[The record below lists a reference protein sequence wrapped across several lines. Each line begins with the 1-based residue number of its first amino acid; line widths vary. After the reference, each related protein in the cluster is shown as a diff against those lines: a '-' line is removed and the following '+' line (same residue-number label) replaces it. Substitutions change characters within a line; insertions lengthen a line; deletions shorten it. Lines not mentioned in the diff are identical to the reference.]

1 MITVN
6 KDGSGDFKF
15 IQQAIDSIPK
25 ENKEEVKIFIK
36 NGVYKEKLNI
46 ITQIEDNMLV
56 KNNTRIM
63 VSDHLP
69 IEFSVMEV

>member
-36 NGVYKEKLNI
+36 NGVYKESSNSEE
-46 ITQIEDNMLV
+46 T
-56 KNNTRIM
+56 
-63 VSDHLP
+63 S
-69 IEFSVMEV
+69 